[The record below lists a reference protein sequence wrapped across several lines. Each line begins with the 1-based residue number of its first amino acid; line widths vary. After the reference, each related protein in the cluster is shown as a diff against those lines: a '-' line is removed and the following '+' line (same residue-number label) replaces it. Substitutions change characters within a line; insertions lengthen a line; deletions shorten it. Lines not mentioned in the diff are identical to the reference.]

1 MNWVMSNESVISQQ
15 NKQKAILQ
23 VYSDYENGERLAE
36 LTLGGLSLESTPQR
50 NRETENESFLNY
62 FYQ

>member
-36 LTLGGLSLESTPQR
+36 LTLGGLSKEW
-50 NRETENESFLNY
+50 NRETENKSF
-62 FYQ
+62 